1 MYLCFVKKSIS
12 NLIKRIIFISSAL
25 FLFFAIIV
33 FINRKQVYPSILEQ
47 KSLNQFFSNKEIKNE
62 KDIIYVQNRVVKKIA
77 HKDIAM
83 DRINIINNLKLKEGF
98 CYDRSLI
105 LQKYFLMKGFK
116 IRPVYLFY
124 GINNTSFLDLFKS
137 STQSHNIF
145 EIYFNS
151 HWYMIK
157 TNTKMTRLE
166 SLSQYLI
173 EGKVVPPH
181 TKYIRYLNNRNG
193 RFIYPSFIP
202 DIYFF

>member
-1 MYLCFVKKSIS
+1 MKKSIS